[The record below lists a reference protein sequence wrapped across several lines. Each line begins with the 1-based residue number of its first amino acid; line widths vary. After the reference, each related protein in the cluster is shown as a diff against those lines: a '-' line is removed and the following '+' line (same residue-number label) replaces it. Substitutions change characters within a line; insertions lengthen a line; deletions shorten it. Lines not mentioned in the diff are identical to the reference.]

1 MGAVYQGA
9 RVADGKPVAIKV
21 LAADLAAKPV
31 ARARFLNEA
40 NLAARARHP
49 HIIDIIDT
57 GEESERV
64 YLVMDLLEGEDLAR
78 RLQSSGPMS
87 VGEVIDVLVPV
98 CNALASAHRLGVTHR
113 DLKPSNIFLAVREGR
128 LHPMLLDFGVATDEG
143 AGGEGEGE
151 PAGPGGWK
159 GVGTPMYLAPEL
171 IADPRAAGPAS
182 DQYALGAVLY
192 EALSGQPP
200 YAAADLQQLLRII
213 AAGRPPSARERR
225 PDIPAELDAVVLR
238 AMSADPQLRFPSVE
252 DLRLALLPFASSP
265 SEQEQLRRRRPPTSP
280 AIDLEAGT
288 PSPFVRTLVPEHE
301 PESGPWFVAPASSD
315 ESAGEPTTPSF
326 ERTSPEDD
334 TGSAEDDRPL
344 VEAHRHSVESES
356 QQAESERPLPIE
368 GESEQDAPPPSPPA
382 PAFFP
387 VAWQAVS
394 SFAIKQRRIV
404 LASGIA
410 LILIVSVFVLRGGR
424 SVPKPGS
431 APPVVAPAQTVN
443 AVPAVAAPAITRVE
457 PEPPPA
463 AEPAIIEKSAAP
475 PAVPAPAAAP
485 VVNDEVAPVRQPES
499 SADPV
504 PAETP
509 RARPKAATRRERPV
523 SARTEAPIPKVEKI
537 GATKPAPAP
546 QVRESA
552 PVRMHN
558 GVPLLD

>member
-1 MGAVYQGA
+1 MGAVYEGA
-9 RVADGKPVAIKV
+9 RVADGKPVAIKL

-57 GEESERV
+57 GEEAERV

-98 CNALASAHRLGVTHR
+98 CDAVASAHRLGVTHR
-113 DLKPSNIFLAVREGR
+113 DLKPSNIFLVVREGR
-128 LHPMLLDFGVATDEG
+128 LHPMLLDFGVATDES

-171 IADPRAAGPAS
+171 VADPRAAGPAS
-182 DQYALGAVLY
+182 DQYALGAILY

-200 YAAADLQQLLRII
+200 YAAADLQQLLATI

-225 PDIPAELDAVVLR
+225 PEIPAELDAVVLR
-238 AMSADPQLRFPSVE
+238 AMSADPKLRFPSVE
-252 DLRLALLPFASSP
+252 DLRRALLPFAPSP

-301 PESGPWFVAPASSD
+301 PESGPWFVAPVSPD
-315 ESAGEPTTPSF
+315 ENSGEPPTTSF
-326 ERTSPEDD
+326 APPSPEDD
-334 TGSAEDDRPL
+334 TGSAEDDGPL
-344 VEAHRHSVESES
+344 VEVHGESTGSEDRGGESEGPPPSEDES
-356 QQAESERPLPIE
+356 QQE
-368 GESEQDAPPPSPPA
+368 GPPSPTA

-387 VAWQAVS
+387 VAWQAVA

-404 LASGIA
+404 MASGIA
-410 LILIVSVFVLRGGR
+410 LLGIALLFVVRGGR
-424 SVPKPGS
+424 SVPKPGL
-431 APPVVAPAQTVN
+431 APPIAAPAEMARPEPVAP
-443 AVPAVAAPAITRVE
+443 APAITRME

-463 AEPAIIEKSAAP
+463 PAPVTVEKSATP

-485 VVNDEVAPVRQPES
+485 VVNDEVAPARP
-499 SADPV
+499 P
-504 PAETP
+504 
-509 RARPKAATRRERPV
+509 RPKAVARRERPV
-523 SARTEAPIPKVEKI
+523 AAQTESHMPKV
-537 GATKPAPAP
+537 AAPAPAP
-546 QVRESA
+546 APPVRESA